1 MQRHKHVCEQK
12 AAFNCLQKAAACEIL
27 FGIHGMAQR
36 GQEKA
41 PHAESCKVLFSRKLL
56 KSFLGYV
63 QFCLKFL
70 AFISLRRF
78 RNKLKL
84 CAFVSFA

>member
-12 AAFNCLQKAAACEIL
+12 AAFHRLQKAAACEIL

-56 KSFLGYV
+56 QSFLCYV
-63 QFCLKFL
+63 QFCFKVFGIHFT
-70 AFISLRRF
+70 AMFW
-78 RNKLKL
+78 
-84 CAFVSFA
+84 